1 MIAKHEKY
9 YYFCIEK
16 FKLNQ
21 MKSSGINSII
31 IEGYLKLLNYLS
43 RDSKLELISRLTL
56 SLKKGDV
63 DNKMSFFDAFG
74 GWQSTGSSEKLVS
87 EIKSSRNYNR

>member
-1 MIAKHEKY
+1 MKY
-9 YYFCIEK
+9 
-16 FKLNQ
+16 
-21 MKSSGINSII
+21 MKSASDNSII

-63 DNKMSFFDAFG
+63 DNKMSFFDSFG

-87 EIKSSRNYNR
+87 EIKSSRNFNRKTERF